1 MKKRLLYR
9 LMPLLSLFL
18 LSYPTIAKNTGNG
31 KKVYADYHGVRYT
44 RNHDGMLGRWT
55 MYADTQK
62 SHTGINSLC
71 YNADNLSGDKEP
83 YMNEIASVHY
93 PILGIQSDLDE
104 DYIEYQI
111 LSAKTAGIDG
121 FFIEWGFMGH
131 ENDVLL
137 KAMQKVAARYDF
149 EIGVNWCDGWL
160 YYDWI
165 TKRYPEINT
174 RKKKTEHYVRCY
186 QYLIDSVF
194 TGVTAPIV
202 KGYPVFYLFGPG
214 ATVEEYKW
222 AYERVRI
229 PVGMNAPVVLRRWAD
244 WGRLENN
251 RYIPVTHSEE
261 IDEWIGLGAVPT
273 AWLPA
278 RVRIMDA
285 AHPYWDNYAETEDLI
300 EFMKPFRDSIWNN
313 PNPVFRIKSG
323 FVMPGM
329 DNRGCAGWGRGHFF
343 YIPRDRGETYRKMWR
358 FNIANKDSLDMVFI
372 ASWSDFTEGH
382 EIAPTRENGIRE
394 LETTLYYSSLFKE
407 KIVDKRGLLL
417 PERLFYLRK
426 QFALLKDSGIDI
438 DKKQVRMLNDAAKYI
453 SKEKYKKADGL
464 LRACTDYVL
473 KMSSRLMKENLNLS
487 EKDLLRDSLDKQGY
501 DVGKSLKLYL
511 PKDLHH
517 KLLKYNYEGYI
528 CFEYLD
534 EGDDFIRI
542 YSETNRIPKDKYSV
556 VGSIRKNKTGQ
567 WKPVRIRLYKGNI
580 FYKENNPAF
589 YIKGRGHVRN
599 IMLQYQMMHYEND

>member
-55 MYADTQK
+55 MYADTRK

-229 PVGMNAPVVLRRWAD
+229 PVGMNAPGSLTSV
-244 WGRLENN
+244 GRLGK
-251 RYIPVTHSEE
+251 
-261 IDEWIGLGAVPT
+261 IG
-273 AWLPA
+273 
-278 RVRIMDA
+278 
-285 AHPYWDNYAETEDLI
+285 
-300 EFMKPFRDSIWNN
+300 K
-313 PNPVFRIKSG
+313 
-323 FVMPGM
+323 
-329 DNRGCAGWGRGHFF
+329 
-343 YIPRDRGETYRKMWR
+343 
-358 FNIANKDSLDMVFI
+358 
-372 ASWSDFTEGH
+372 
-382 EIAPTRENGIRE
+382 
-394 LETTLYYSSLFKE
+394 
-407 KIVDKRGLLL
+407 
-417 PERLFYLRK
+417 
-426 QFALLKDSGIDI
+426 
-438 DKKQVRMLNDAAKYI
+438 
-453 SKEKYKKADGL
+453 
-464 LRACTDYVL
+464 
-473 KMSSRLMKENLNLS
+473 
-487 EKDLLRDSLDKQGY
+487 
-501 DVGKSLKLYL
+501 
-511 PKDLHH
+511 
-517 KLLKYNYEGYI
+517 
-528 CFEYLD
+528 
-534 EGDDFIRI
+534 
-542 YSETNRIPKDKYSV
+542 
-556 VGSIRKNKTGQ
+556 
-567 WKPVRIRLYKGNI
+567 
-580 FYKENNPAF
+580 
-589 YIKGRGHVRN
+589 
-599 IMLQYQMMHYEND
+599 